1 MNTLYKVII
10 LLYFIEISKSYLI
23 VPLKYI
29 NINATNNDIKTN
41 YLSKLYS
48 NNLYVNM
55 SIGSNKEEIKGILDM
70 GQVGFFI
77 YENAYNYNSSSSFM
91 RDNKTKNFYKRNNE
105 EGYISNDTLCI
116 YNLKDLNEPK
126 IEKCNN
132 ENVVRF
138 TLLKKDQKNLEQNIY
153 ENYAIVGLQLNDY
166 FDENVMPLFI
176 HSFKKA
182 DLIEYYIF
190 SFIFNKEDINNDI
203 IGYLLLGND
212 YEESE
217 DIEIKQFSAVR
228 KFGYPFW
235 FFSFNQICVGLNNS
249 YDTSSQNKF
258 QSFHYKEVELVGS
271 LPYIVGIYEYNIYIK
286 FNFFYDLLSKK
297 ICNYTS
303 VPINP
308 DYSTFV
314 CDSKSE
320 LFIEAFNTKFPKL
333 YFQHNESNT
342 TFILDKEDLFTYNL
356 YNKSDN
362 LIYFLVFFY
371 NHNGQYDDITKF
383 KLGIPFFKKYKFS
396 FNTDARIIKYYEK
409 VTNNN
414 KNENNNSTD
423 KENNYIAIKIIIII
437 FLLIIFFGLGVI
449 FHKIITKSS
458 RKKKANELDDD
469 YEYPI
474 INKNEK
480 NNIVDINKEDE

>member
-1 MNTLYKVII
+1 M
-10 LLYFIEISKSYLI
+10 
-23 VPLKYI
+23 
-29 NINATNNDIKTN
+29 
-41 YLSKLYS
+41 
-48 NNLYVNM
+48 
-55 SIGSNKEEIKGILDM
+55 
-70 GQVGFFI
+70 
-77 YENAYNYNSSSSFM
+77 
-91 RDNKTKNFYKRNNE
+91 
-105 EGYISNDTLCI
+105 
-116 YNLKDLNEPK
+116 
-126 IEKCNN
+126 
-132 ENVVRF
+132 
-138 TLLKKDQKNLEQNIY
+138 
-153 ENYAIVGLQLNDY
+153 
-166 FDENVMPLFI
+166 
-176 HSFKKA
+176 
-182 DLIEYYIF
+182 
-190 SFIFNKEDINNDI
+190 
-203 IGYLLLGND
+203 
-212 YEESE
+212 
-217 DIEIKQFSAVR
+217 
-228 KFGYPFW
+228 
-235 FFSFNQICVGLNNS
+235 
-249 YDTSSQNKF
+249 
-258 QSFHYKEVELVGS
+258 
-271 LPYIVGIYEYNIYIK
+271 
-286 FNFFYDLLSKK
+286 
-297 ICNYTS
+297 
-303 VPINP
+303 
-308 DYSTFV
+308 
-314 CDSKSE
+314 
-320 LFIEAFNTKFPKL
+320 FIEAFNTKFPKL